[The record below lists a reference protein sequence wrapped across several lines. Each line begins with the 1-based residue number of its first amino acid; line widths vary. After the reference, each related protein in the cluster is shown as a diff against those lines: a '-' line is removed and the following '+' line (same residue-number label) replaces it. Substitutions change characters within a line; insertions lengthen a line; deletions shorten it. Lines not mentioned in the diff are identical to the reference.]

1 MLYCCELRER
11 FEDMC
16 ACCLSCHEDD
26 EMGYE
31 MCHATLDTGEVAYV
45 CCYVACWL
53 EEFRKI
59 EECQ

>member
-1 MLYCCELRER
+1 MLYCYELRER

-16 ACCLSCHEDD
+16 DCCLSCHEDD

-31 MCHATLDTGEVAYV
+31 MCFDTLVTGEAVYV

-53 EEFRKI
+53 EEFRQVV
-59 EECQ
+59 E